1 MIDENNGKRE
11 HILNI
16 AAELF
21 NRYGYKKTSMEQIAR
36 AARVGKASIYQLFND
51 KALLLGE
58 VYQLKAQK
66 LREKMIDSYDATETV
81 VTRLLKMLAIARE
94 YCSNDPLFCQF
105 LELRELEELKTLPQF
120 SAIESGAVKLIKEL
134 LDEGV
139 ARGEIR
145 SMPSE
150 MAARILFRIG
160 FYLSHHG
167 ADLFE
172 LYPPAEILGL
182 FDTVLQKG
190 LSIV

>member
-1 MIDENNGKRE
+1 VIDETNGKRE
-11 HILNI
+11 QILNV
-16 AAELF
+16 AVELF

-36 AARVGKASIYQLFND
+36 AAKVGKATIYQLFTD
-51 KALLLGE
+51 KAVLLGE
-58 VYQLKAQK
+58 VYQLKSRK
-66 LREKMIDSYDATETV
+66 LREKMAGSFDPEESTV
-81 VTRLLKMLAIARE
+81 ARLLKMLTIARD

-105 LELRELEELKTLPQF
+105 LDLRELEELKTLPQF
-120 SAIESGAVKLIKEL
+120 SAIENGAVKLIKEV

-145 SMPSE
+145 PMPAE

-160 FYLSHHG
+160 FYLSYHG

-182 FDTVLQKG
+182 FDAVLQKG
-190 LSIV
+190 IAN

>member
-1 MIDENNGKRE
+1 MIDESNSKRE
-11 HILNI
+11 QILTV

-36 AARVGKASIYQLFND
+36 TARVGKATIYQLFSD
-51 KALLLGE
+51 KAVLLGE
-58 VYQLKAQK
+58 VYQLKSQK
-66 LREKMIDSYDATETV
+66 LREKMAGSFDPKESTV
-81 VTRLLKMLAIARE
+81 ARLLKMLTIARD

-105 LELRELEELKTLPQF
+105 LDLRELAELKTLPQF
-120 SAIESGAVKLIKEL
+120 SAIENGAVKLIKEV

-145 SMPSE
+145 PMPSE

-160 FYLSHHG
+160 FYLSYHG

-172 LYPPAEILGL
+172 LYPHAEILGL
-182 FDTVLQKG
+182 FDAVLQKG
-190 LSIV
+190 IAN